1 MEFKESLTTY
11 LVEEEEEEDDLN
23 TRCSFDFKRFKHQL
37 NFCRQHRHDEASIDS
52 HGDVNLVDDRNQSV
66 PNQHCNR
73 CDRMFSE
80 LTLATSKMADNISLK
95 VEHLVRLHFTSGLPR
110 FLSCM
115 LQCFKDDQEQ
125 LMSKGLMLIQFVVMN
140 AIALRKILKKYD
152 KAHESA
158 KGMNFKSK
166 LQARHLDI
174 MLSPWLIELVA
185 LCINING
192 SDSLVADDLFGQLSF
207 NLKLTGESSVLT
219 LILLDSEKLDCS
231 LICPI
236 CLDLFFQPY
245 ALRCGHIFC
254 KSCACLAARVLIIE
268 GLKYASSDSKCPVC
282 RESGVYDQSVC
293 MSELGLLLQQRC
305 KQKFR
310 ERLMEERKII
320 LKQTK
325 EYWELQTS
333 HLIGL

>member
-1 MEFKESLTTY
+1 MELKESLTTC
-11 LVEEEEEEDDLN
+11 LVEDDDLN

-37 NFCRQHRHDEASIDS
+37 NVCNEASIDS
-52 HGDVNLVDDRNQSV
+52 HGDANLEDDCNQIVSI
-66 PNQHCNR
+66 QHCNR
-73 CDRMFSE
+73 CDWMFNE
-80 LTLATSKMADNISLK
+80 LTVAASKMADNISLR

-110 FLSCM
+110 FLSCV

-125 LMSKGLMLIQFVVMN
+125 LMNKGLMLIQFVVMN

-152 KAHESA
+152 KVHESA
-158 KGMNFKSK
+158 NGMNFKSK
-166 LQARHLDI
+166 LQARHLYI
-174 MLSPWLIELVA
+174 MQLPWLIELVA
-185 LCINING
+185 LCINIHG
-192 SDSLVADDLFGQLSF
+192 SDSLVSDDLFGQLSF
-207 NLKLTGESSVLT
+207 DLKLTSEESVLT

-236 CLDLFFQPY
+236 CLDLVFQPY
-245 ALRCGHIFC
+245 ALRCGHMFC
-254 KSCACLAARVLIIE
+254 KSCACLAAHVLITE

-305 KQKFR
+305 KQEFM
-310 ERLMEERKII
+310 ERLVEERKII

-325 EYWELQTS
+325 EYWELQAS
-333 HLIGL
+333 HVIGL